1 MHTSSSSSSSTCSY
15 LVAPRGKMWSWSLT
29 LSWYRGPHVWIYGIA
44 LRTFFKKK
52 KEKRKKKKERRH
64 WGWLAFIVYAYS
76 FDIMNFKD
84 RIGRNLHYCVLFCL
98 RARKL
103 SFEESFLLRKEVLTR
118 WEIIGN
124 LYLDLCI
131 NLFLLLLL
139 LLLWVFFWSV
149 RIK

>member
-44 LRTFFKKK
+44 LRTFFW
-52 KEKRKKKKERRH
+52 KEKKKERRR

-84 RIGRNLHYCVLFCL
+84 RIGRILHYCVSFCL

-131 NLFLLLLL
+131 NLFLLLL
-139 LLLWVFFWSV
+139 WIFFWSV